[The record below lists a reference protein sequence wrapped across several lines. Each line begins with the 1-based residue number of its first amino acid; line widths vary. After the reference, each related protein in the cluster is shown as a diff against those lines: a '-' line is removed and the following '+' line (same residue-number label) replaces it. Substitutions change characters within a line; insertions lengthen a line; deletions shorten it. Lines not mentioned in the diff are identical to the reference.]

1 MTHLREPVSS
11 KSILSSSG
19 LRSRAGTPNRLRV
32 SQQIDIFQILVP
44 QTNYFIEENKQTNI
58 NIYFLCRKCTQLDKN
73 TSDRFQ

>member
-19 LRSRAGTPNRLRV
+19 LRSRAGTPN
-32 SQQIDIFQILVP
+32 QQIDIFQILVP
-44 QTNYFIEENKQTNI
+44 QTNYFIEENKQTNK

>member
-19 LRSRAGTPNRLRV
+19 LRSRAGTPN
-32 SQQIDIFQILVP
+32 QQIDIFQILVP